1 MELKKASEMTK
12 EELKKMNEEKKSM
25 MTCVRLLTVRD
36 VFYKHMDCYK
46 VLEEYG
52 VLSDIKKTFG
62 KYIGKVDEFSES
74 EFVKQTPG
82 GRRLVVGQGIGGN
95 YRNADMFKALLEDPS
110 NIDKAVKDYFA
121 DAMKERGVT
130 EDQIPSAGRIPFFQA
145 LLEDF
150 RTPSVRSVLKKA
162 ILSNENTIAEICLV
176 FPEYLLND
184 DREKFSNML
193 SHYLAKVMTEII
205 EEDKL
210 PVSLSK
216 KAMILTYDQNDV
228 SDLMEYAQLS
238 KFLMEEVE
246 EDTPA
251 LLN

>member
-12 EELKKMNEEKKSM
+12 EELKKMNEEKKSI

-46 VLEEYG
+46 VLEKYG
-52 VLSDIKKTFG
+52 IIDEIKGAFG
-62 KYIGKVDEFSES
+62 KYIGKADEFSES
-74 EFVKQTPG
+74 DFVKQTPG
-82 GRRLVVGQGIGGN
+82 GKRLVAGQGIGGN
-95 YRNADMFKALLEDPS
+95 YKNADMFKALLKDPDK
-110 NIDKAVKDYFA
+110 IDIAVKDYFA
-121 DAMKERGVT
+121 DAMEERGVT
-130 EDQIPSAGRIPFFQA
+130 EDQLPSAGRIPFFQA

-150 RTPSVRSVLKKA
+150 RTPSVRNVLKKA

-193 SHYLAKVMTEII
+193 HVYISKVMTEIV
-205 EEDKL
+205 EEDEL
-210 PVSLSK
+210 NVSLTE
-216 KAMILTYDQNDV
+216 KAMILTYDQNDIN
-228 SDLMEYAQLS
+228 DLMEYAQLS
-238 KFLMEEVE
+238 EYLMEEVE
-246 EDTPA
+246 DAPA

>member
-1 MELKKASEMTK
+1 MELKKVNEMTK
-12 EELKKMNEEKKSM
+12 EELNKINEERKSI

-46 VLEEYG
+46 VLEKYG
-52 VLSDIKKTFG
+52 IIDEIKGAFG
-62 KYIGKVDEFSES
+62 KYIGKADEFSES
-74 EFVKQTPG
+74 DFVKQTPG
-82 GRRLVVGQGIGGN
+82 GKRLVAGQGIGGN

-121 DAMKERGVT
+121 DVMKEMGVT
-130 EDQIPSAGRIPFFQA
+130 KDQLPSVGRIPFFQA

-150 RTPSVRSVLKKA
+150 RTPSVRNVLKKA

-193 SHYLAKVMTEII
+193 SHYIAKVMTEII
-205 EEDKL
+205 EEDNL

-216 KAMILTYDQNDV
+216 KAMILTYNQNDV

-246 EDTPA
+246 EYAPA